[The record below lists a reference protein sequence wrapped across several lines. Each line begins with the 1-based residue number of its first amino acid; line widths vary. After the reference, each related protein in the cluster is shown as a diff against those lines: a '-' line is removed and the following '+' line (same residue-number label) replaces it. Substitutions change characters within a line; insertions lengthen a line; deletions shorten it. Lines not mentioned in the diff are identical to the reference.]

1 MLKYIHWVGVGGNE
15 MLKILRVLLSVIVIM
30 LGSYSLITQNFEV
43 MPYTFIILGMLFLIT
58 GSLELKAKREINAI
72 ISILAALFILFVAIY
87 IF

>member
-1 MLKYIHWVGVGGNE
+1 

-43 MPYTFIILGMLFLIT
+43 MPYTFIILGVLFLIT
-58 GSLELKAKREINAI
+58 GSVELKAKREINAI

-87 IF
+87 TF